1 MIKFE
6 RYRLD
11 NGLRIIVH
19 EDKSTPLVS
28 VCMTYNVGTKY
39 EESGKTGFAHLFE
52 HLMFGGSKNAPN
64 FDDYIQ
70 QAGGENN
77 AFTNQDMTVYYEY
90 LPWQNLEVALWLEA
104 DRMLQLNL
112 TEKNLAKERK
122 VVVEEFKESCLNE
135 PYGDIW
141 HHIGPLAYTQHPYR
155 VPTIGEVPA
164 HIAEAKL
171 EDVVAFFDNYYC
183 PNNAVLSVAG
193 NVKPEEVLA
202 LVQKWF
208 GDIPQGRAAIPKI
221 LQEPQQ
227 NQKRV
232 LEVTA
237 NVPLNA
243 LYLVFQ
249 GAERASSDYYIDD
262 FITDVLADGDAA
274 RLYQRLVKEQE
285 LFVDIDAYVTASVDR
300 GLLIIEGR
308 LAEETTYEIAEAALW
323 ETLAEMKEELLAEK
337 MVQKLQNKIEHNIE
351 FSKMN
356 HLHKAINLG
365 YYELL
370 GDANWINQEKK
381 KYNQITREDIQ
392 QRCQSVFQES
402 QCSVIYY
409 KTRT

>member
-1 MIKFE
+1 MIAFE
-6 RYRLD
+6 RYTLD

-19 EDKSTPLVS
+19 QDKSTPLAS
-28 VCMTYNVGTKY
+28 VCMTYNVGTKH
-39 EESGKTGFAHLFE
+39 EEKDKTGFAHLFE

-112 TEKNLAKERK
+112 TERNLAKERK

-141 HHIGPLAYTQHPYR
+141 HHIGPLAYTKHPYR
-155 VPTIGEVPA
+155 VPTIGENID
-164 HIAEAKL
+164 HIANAKL
-171 EDVVAFFDNYYC
+171 EDVAAFFDNYYC
-183 PNNAVLSVAG
+183 PNNAVLVVAG
-193 NVKPEEVLA
+193 NIQPEEVLA
-202 LVQKWF
+202 LATKWF
-208 GDIPQGRAAIPKI
+208 GDIPRGRAAIPVLPI
-221 LQEPQQ
+221 EPVQTE
-227 NQKRV
+227 KRT

-237 NVPLNA
+237 NVPLDA

-249 GAERASSDYYIDD
+249 GAKRDSNDYYIDD

-274 RLYQRLVKEQE
+274 KLYQQLVKEQE
-285 LFVDIDAYVTASVDR
+285 LFADIDAYVTASIDT
-300 GLLIIEGR
+300 GLLVVEGR
-308 LAEETTYEIAEAALW
+308 LAEEVTFEQAEAALW
-323 ETLAEMKEELLAEK
+323 QTLHQLSNTLLAVDA
-337 MVQKLQNKIEHNIE
+337 VQKLQNKIEHNIE
-351 FSKMN
+351 FSTMN

-365 YYELL
+365 YYEML
-370 GDANWINQEKK
+370 GDANWINQEKE
-381 KYNQITREDIQ
+381 KYNQITALDIRERS
-392 QRCQSVFQES
+392 QRIFQES

-409 KTRT
+409 KVRK